1 MFGFRCD
8 ALADDHVVLMA
19 NRTVGQGGV
28 YLHPMHARALAT
40 PDPPSSA
47 PASGDEPSDDAR
59 RFQLLSEREAEVFA
73 LVALGYRNAE
83 IAGKLALSVKTVETY
98 KSRMMDKLGLQ
109 TRTALVRFAL
119 ELGML
124 QKAEANAGA

>member
-1 MFGFRCD
+1 MLCCIESLWLPRRC
-8 ALADDHVVLMA
+8 
-19 NRTVGQGGV
+19 R
-28 YLHPMHARALAT
+28 RALNA
-40 PDPPSSA
+40 A
-47 PASGDEPSDDAR
+47 AK
-59 RFQLLSEREAEVFA
+59 RFQLLSEREAKIFE

-83 IAGKLALSVKTVETY
+83 IADKLALSVKTVETY

-124 QKAEANAGA
+124 QKT